1 MKIRSVAVLGAGAV
15 GAYILYG
22 LSQTKDVDFCVVAD
36 GARKERLVR
45 DGILIDNK
53 KSVQTFRPAVRTPQ
67 EARGV
72 DLLLVAVKYTALD
85 SVLEDIRTIA
95 APGTV
100 VLSLLNGID
109 SEEKIRAQDPG
120 RRQECDHIRSDD
132 QMGHLSGREGQPC

>member
-22 LSQTKDVDFCVVAD
+22 LSQTKDVDFCVVVD

-72 DLLLVAVKYTALD
+72 EILFWRISAPSRLPVRSSSLCSTASTQRRRSEQLLILRRSFT
-85 SVLEDIRTIA
+85 
-95 APGTV
+95 
-100 VLSLLNGID
+100 LLCG
-109 SEEKIRAQDPG
+109 
-120 RRQECDHIRSDD
+120 
-132 QMGHLSGREGQPC
+132 

>member
-95 APGTV
+95 APGTI
-100 VLSLLNGID
+100 VLS
-109 SEEKIRAQDPG
+109 PG
-120 RRQECDHIRSDD
+120 RRQKRDHI
-132 QMGHLSGREGQPC
+132 

>member
-100 VLSLLNGID
+100 VLSAGEL
-109 SEEKIRAQDPG
+109 RAQDPG

>member
-109 SEEKIRAQDPG
+109 SEESHRSFTDRVLTDAGQFRTQDTG
-120 RRQECDHIRSDD
+120 RRQKRDHI
-132 QMGHLSGREGQPC
+132 